1 MENLEK
7 ELNNSESVQKNWLQ
21 GNIQKELWET
31 LVSSNE
37 DLNNQIMGI
46 DNEVIKENIKYFF
59 EKEIFTPER
68 TQGEIDTYNRIKAAF
83 LDEWFRP
90 ILDKILS
97 NEKMKV
103 LPSYLETQ
111 IQFYEKLK
119 KVKANDERDVITHY
133 IEEWLLPSL
142 VYEEYEVYLDIKNY
156 EYKSEDMKNYVLSLI
171 RSWVRPKNVDRI
183 FDLIKDN
190 TECWPK
196 TQRYIKQLLNT
207 PFPA

>member
-7 ELNNSESVQKNWLQ
+7 ELNNSESVQKNWLP

-46 DNEVIKENIKYFF
+46 DNEVIKENIKYFL

-119 KVKANDERDVITHY
+119 KVEADDERDIITHY

-190 TECWPK
+190 TECWPE
-196 TQRYIKQLLNT
+196 TQKYIKQLLNT

>member
-7 ELNNSESVQKNWLQ
+7 ELNNSESVQKNWLP

-46 DNEVIKENIKYFF
+46 DNEVIKENIKYFL
-59 EKEIFTPER
+59 EKEIFTPEKI
-68 TQGEIDTYNRIKAAF
+68 QGEIDTYNRIKAAF

-103 LPSYLETQ
+103 LPSDLDKQ

-119 KVKANDERDVITHY
+119 KVEADDERGVITHY

-156 EYKSEDMKNYVLSLI
+156 EYKSEDMKNYVLLLI
-171 RSWVRPKNVDRI
+171 RSWVRPKSVDRI

-190 TECWPK
+190 TECWPE
-196 TQRYIKQLLNT
+196 TQRYIHQLLNT

>member
-7 ELNNSESVQKNWLQ
+7 KLNNSESVQKNWLP

-46 DNEVIKENIKYFF
+46 DNEVIKENIKYFL
-59 EKEIFTPER
+59 EKEIFTPKKIQE
-68 TQGEIDTYNRIKAAF
+68 EIDTYNKIKIAF

-119 KVKANDERDVITHY
+119 KVEANDERDVITHY

-190 TECWPK
+190 TECWPE

>member
-1 MENLEK
+1 MEKLEK
-7 ELNNSESVQKNWLQ
+7 ELNNSESVQKNWLP

-31 LVSSNE
+31 LVLSNE

-46 DNEVIKENIKYFF
+46 DNEVIKENVKYFL

-68 TQGEIDTYNRIKAAF
+68 IQEEIDTYNKIKIAF

-111 IQFYEKLK
+111 IQIYEKLK
-119 KVKANDERDVITHY
+119 KVEANDERDVITHY

-171 RSWVRPKNVDRI
+171 RSWVRPKSVDRI

-190 TECWPK
+190 TECWPE

>member
-7 ELNNSESVQKNWLQ
+7 KLNNSESVQKNWLP
-21 GNIQKELWET
+21 GNIQKELWEM

-46 DNEVIKENIKYFF
+46 DNEVIKENIKYFL

-68 TQGEIDTYNRIKAAF
+68 IQEEIDTYNKIKTAF

-119 KVKANDERDVITHY
+119 KVEADDERDIIAHY

-171 RSWVRPKNVDRI
+171 RSWVRPKSVDRI

-190 TECWPK
+190 TECWPE

>member
-7 ELNNSESVQKNWLQ
+7 ELNNSESVQKNWLP

-46 DNEVIKENIKYFF
+46 DNEVIKENIKYFL

-68 TQGEIDTYNRIKAAF
+68 IQEEIDTYNKIKIAF

-103 LPSYLETQ
+103 LPSDLDKQ

-119 KVKANDERDVITHY
+119 KVEANDERDVITHY

-190 TECWPK
+190 TECWPE

>member
-7 ELNNSESVQKNWLQ
+7 KLNNSESVQKNWLP

-46 DNEVIKENIKYFF
+46 DNEVIKENIKYFL

-68 TQGEIDTYNRIKAAF
+68 IQGEIDTYNRIKAAF

-119 KVKANDERDVITHY
+119 KVEADDERDIITHY

-190 TECWPK
+190 TECWPE
-196 TQRYIKQLLNT
+196 TQKYIKQLLNT

>member
-7 ELNNSESVQKNWLQ
+7 KLNNSESVQKNWLP

-46 DNEVIKENIKYFF
+46 DNEVIKENIKYFL

-68 TQGEIDTYNRIKAAF
+68 IQGEIDTYNRIKAAF

-119 KVKANDERDVITHY
+119 KVEADDERDIITHY

-171 RSWVRPKNVDRI
+171 RSWVRPKSVDRI

-190 TECWPK
+190 TECWPE
-196 TQRYIKQLLNT
+196 TQKYIKQLLNT